1 MLKIA
6 VFDDHPVIPLS
17 IEAILNKAQEKFT
30 LIDVPN
36 SRTLINL
43 VNKKEI
49 DILILDVNYPGE
61 DTLQLLSH
69 CFMVNADLNVLVFSS
84 NLDVHYAKRYL
95 QIGAKGYINKSAS
108 SKEIVD
114 GIKTIIGGKK
124 YFSVDLIEKFT
135 EQALFNV
142 PDNLFDSLSSREF
155 EICKLMISGH
165 GVSEIAETLSLKATT
180 VATYKHRVYEKL
192 SVNNLIELYQ
202 LYLVHFPDT
211 ITK

>member
-17 IEAILNKAQEKFT
+17 IEAILNEAQEKFT

-114 GIKTIIGGKK
+114 GIKTIVGGKK
-124 YFSVDLIEKFT
+124 YFSVDLIEKFSSNPNST
-135 EQALFNV
+135 LIFSYKSFISIISIKERLKVKQEL
-142 PDNLFDSLSSREF
+142 LLS
-155 EICKLMISGH
+155 
-165 GVSEIAETLSLKATT
+165 
-180 VATYKHRVYEKL
+180 
-192 SVNNLIELYQ
+192 Q
-202 LYLVHFPDT
+202 
-211 ITK
+211 